1 MLPSRQRS
9 REGRSALA
17 KSMTGYGRCSEL
29 IGAYDISAEIRS
41 VNHKFFEFSCKY
53 PRQYGFL
60 EEKIKS
66 AVAKKVSRGKV
77 EVFIGVQEM
86 QSTGVSVS
94 ADLPLAKAYSDALA
108 QIADTCG
115 TQGGISAETI
125 ARMPDVLKVIKQDV
139 DEDVL
144 TAAVLT
150 VLEKAVGSFSQMRVR
165 EGDSLKSDVLEKCG
179 LILDSVAFIEG
190 RSEESVKAYRARLEA
205 KIKELLSDT
214 SVDEQRLLTETAIF
228 ADKIAVDEETVRL
241 KSHISQIKSLL
252 SADEPIGRKL
262 DFIVQEMNRETN
274 TIGSKCNDY
283 EISKKVIDM
292 KSIIEKIREQIQNI
306 E

>member
-1 MLPSRQRS
+1 M
-9 REGRSALA
+9 A

-190 RSEESVKAYRARLEA
+190 RSEESVK
-205 KIKELLSDT
+205 
-214 SVDEQRLLTETAIF
+214 V
-228 ADKIAVDEETVRL
+228 AVDEETVRL